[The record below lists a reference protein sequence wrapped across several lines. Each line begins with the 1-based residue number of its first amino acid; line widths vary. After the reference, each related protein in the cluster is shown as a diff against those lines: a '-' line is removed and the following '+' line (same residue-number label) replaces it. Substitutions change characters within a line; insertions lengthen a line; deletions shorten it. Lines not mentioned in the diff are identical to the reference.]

1 MQKQKNLF
9 RLVEGALMIAV
20 AAVLSLVKVLELPYG
35 GSVTACSA
43 LPILLVAYR
52 HGTGWGLFTGF
63 TFSLIQLLLGLSN
76 VSYMTTPLSVMA
88 VIMLDYVVAF
98 MVLGLGGVFRSP
110 ARSQG
115 KALVWGAL
123 LTGLLRYVCHVIAGC
138 TVWAGLSIPTK
149 AAFLY
154 SLAYNATYMIPEI
167 LVTALGA
174 WYLSRVLD
182 LREQIPARAPAAQ
195 PMNRPAFV
203 LSLLSKATLAVTAV
217 WDVVLV
223 FGCLQDGETGEF
235 VLSGLA
241 NVPWTMVAVVTVVG
255 VVLWLLLDAVRRRC
269 MRQV

>member
-9 RLVEGALMIAV
+9 RLVESALLVAV

-63 TFSLIQLLLGLSN
+63 TYSLIQLLLGLGA

-88 VIMLDYVVAF
+88 VIVLDYVVAF
-98 MVLGLGGVFRSP
+98 MVLGLGGVFRTP

-123 LTGLLRYVCHVIAGC
+123 FTGLLRYACHVTAGC

-149 AAFLY
+149 AAFVY
-154 SLAYNATYMIPEI
+154 SLAYNATYMLPEI
-167 LVTALGA
+167 LVTVLGA

-182 LREQIPARAPAAQ
+182 VREAIPARAPAAQ
-195 PMNRPAFV
+195 PLRRSTFV
-203 LSLLSKATLAVTAV
+203 LSLLSKAALAATAV
-217 WDVVLV
+217 WDIVLV
-223 FGCLQDGETGEF
+223 FGRLQDGETGDF

-241 NVPWTMVAVVTVVG
+241 QVPWGTVAVVTGVG
-255 VVLWLLLDAVRRRC
+255 LLVWFVLDAVRRRC
-269 MRQV
+269 ARKG